1 MEEDE
6 KGGEWKERAK
16 ADIWSVLSIPK
27 YSQYIEIIKITKS
40 TNVCLLDLI

>member
-16 ADIWSVLSIPK
+16 ADMSVLSIPK
-27 YSQYIEIIKITKS
+27 YSQYIKIIKITKS